1 MIIESSVVF
10 GCDVVFF
17 VECVVLFVVA
27 VLVSFESVVL
37 FVDFSVASGV
47 FVDLI
52 VVVVVIGCVVV
63 EDFLTTLVEDDE
75 TFEGGVGLVFDFVV
89 VIEPSTILTVEEGC
103 LVVDVLRF
111 GV

>member
-10 GCDVVFF
+10 SCDVVFF
-17 VECVVLFVVA
+17 VEC
-27 VLVSFESVVL
+27 VVL